1 MHHDGYG
8 SMWPMAAM
16 MGGWLL
22 LTLLLIA
29 LVVWTVM
36 RATARPG
43 AAPDAGA
50 DGTAD
55 ARRILADRRAR
66 GDLDVDEYDRRL
78 AALTVPGRPGTRGR
92 V

>member
-8 SMWPMAAM
+8 SMWPMTAM

-29 LVVWTVM
+29 LVVWAVVRTTGP
-36 RATARPG
+36 AG
-43 AAPDAGA
+43 AAPQRAH

-55 ARRILADRRAR
+55 ARRILADRLAR
-66 GDLDVDEYDRRL
+66 GELDVDEYDRRL
-78 AALTVPGRPGTRGR
+78 AALR
-92 V
+92 